1 MLSNAQ
7 LVLGIAWA
15 NADSWHVKR
24 HTSLE
29 EGLNSICNGL
39 DWNSRIFK
47 IKYYRPAPLNL
58 LTAFKG
64 STLRTPWTPSSILQ
78 HVTRVVHA
86 RRTKEHGTR
95 APHKR
100 AKHTHATQ
108 KEKVPYKTY
117 IQLI

>member
-1 MLSNAQ
+1 MLSNAR

-15 NADSWHVKR
+15 NADSWHVNR
-24 HTSLE
+24 HTSLA

-47 IKYYRPAPLNL
+47 VKYYRPAPLNL

-78 HVTRVVHA
+78 HVTRVVTNA
-86 RRTKEHGTR
+86 AWIRKPRPPSGGNGVE
-95 APHKR
+95 
-100 AKHTHATQ
+100 
-108 KEKVPYKTY
+108 
-117 IQLI
+117 